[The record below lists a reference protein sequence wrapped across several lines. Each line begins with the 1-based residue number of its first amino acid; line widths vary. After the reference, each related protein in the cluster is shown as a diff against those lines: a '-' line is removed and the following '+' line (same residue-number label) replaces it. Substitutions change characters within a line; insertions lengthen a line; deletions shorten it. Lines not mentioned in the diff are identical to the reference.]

1 MAQDDRASADGTPA
15 DGQRPVD
22 WRPVDW
28 RPVVA
33 ALANR
38 DARAVWAQLIADGG
52 PVAGMSPAR
61 QRRALAL
68 LEGVGLVHRA
78 GDDSYEPVDT
88 AFRELLAASA
98 SLQPRREG
106 VERFLR
112 PDGRIDRFPA
122 AADDRSALLAHIGDR
137 VLADGETV
145 TERDLT
151 DRLARFGDDPVTL
164 RRYLVDAG
172 ILLRT
177 RSGSEYTRAEAPTDS

>member
-1 MAQDDRASADGTPA
+1 MEQDDSASADGTPA
-15 DGQRPVD
+15 DGQRPA
-22 WRPVDW
+22 DW

-38 DARAVWAQLIADGG
+38 DARAVWAQLIADGA
-52 PVAGMSPAR
+52 PATGMSPAR

-68 LEGVGLVHRA
+68 LESVGLVRRA
-78 GDDSYEPVDT
+78 DGVHEPVDT
-88 AFRELLAASA
+88 AFRELLATSA
-98 SLQPRREG
+98 SLQPRRAG

-122 AADDRSALLAHIGDR
+122 AADDRAALLAHIGDR

-145 TERDLT
+145 TERELT
-151 DRLARFGDDPVTL
+151 ERLTRFGDDPVTL

-172 ILLRT
+172 ILVRT
-177 RSGSEYTRAEAPTDS
+177 RSGSEYARADVPADS

>member
-1 MAQDDRASADGTPA
+1 MDR
-15 DGQRPVD
+15 RD
-22 WRPVDW
+22 WRPL
-28 RPVVA
+28 VA

-38 DARAVWAQLIADGG
+38 DARAVWARLIVDRG

-61 QRRALAL
+61 QRRSLAL
-68 LEGVGLVHRA
+68 LESVGLVHRTD
-78 GDDSYEPVDT
+78 DDSYAPVDS

-98 SLQPRREG
+98 SQQPRRAG

-122 AADDRSALLAHIGDR
+122 AADDRSALLTYIADR

-145 TERDLT
+145 TERELT

-164 RRYLVDAG
+164 RRDLVDAG

-177 RSGSEYTRAEAPTDS
+177 RSGSEYTHAEAPAGS

>member
-1 MAQDDRASADGTPA
+1 MEQGDSASDDGTPA
-15 DGQRPVD
+15 DGQRPA
-22 WRPVDW
+22 DW

-38 DARAVWAQLIADGG
+38 DARAVWAQLIADRG

-61 QRRALAL
+61 QRRSLVL
-68 LEGVGLVHRA
+68 LEGVGLVRRI
-78 GDDSYEPVDT
+78 GDDSYEPVDS

-98 SLQPRREG
+98 SLQPRRAG
-106 VERFLR
+106 IERFLR

-122 AADDRSALLAHIGDR
+122 AADDRAALLAHIGDR

-145 TERDLT
+145 TERELT

-177 RSGSEYTRAEAPTDS
+177 RSGSEYARADAPAGS